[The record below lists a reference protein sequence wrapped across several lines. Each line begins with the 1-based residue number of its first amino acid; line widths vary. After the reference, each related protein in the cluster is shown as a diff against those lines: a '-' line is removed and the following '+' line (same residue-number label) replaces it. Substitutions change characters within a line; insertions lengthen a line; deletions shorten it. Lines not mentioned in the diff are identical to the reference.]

1 MKRIEWWGVLVLL
14 ATLGSAVWWLGRAEA
29 AAATAEVTDEKAGAT
44 TSDSSSFAIRG
55 VRVFDGEG
63 FIDGANLVVREGRIS
78 AVGKA
83 AAIPSGIEVVEGRG
97 RTVLPGL
104 IDAHTHDWGEA
115 QRDALR
121 FGVTTELEMMG
132 AVQSLPGYRSQRE
145 SLARTDQADV
155 YSSGAAVTVPG
166 GHGTEYG
173 FPVPELKQGED
184 VAAFVQARL
193 DEGSDFIKLMVDDLH
208 GYGTTKRM
216 PTLDRAQIEAAI
228 AATRARGKLS
238 VVHVSAMDDA
248 RHALDAGADGLA
260 HVFIDTLADDAVVA
274 SARKHGAFVVPTLS
288 VMAGFQRGGEGAA
301 LADDPRFKSRLTSAQ
316 DGTLRATFPIGS
328 VKPFPALDRAIESTR
343 RLHAA
348 GVEILAG
355 TDAGNPG
362 TAHGASLHGELALL
376 VRAGMTPVEALQAA
390 TSKPAKRF
398 GLDDRGRIAPGL
410 RADLLLVEGDPE
422 RDISATRDIVRVWKN
437 GHAIAAT
444 PAQARV
450 ATLAAGDVKVSDFE
464 GGDLATRFGSGWQ
477 AGSDRFMGGKSTA
490 TARWSGGGAGSSKG
504 AMRIEG
510 EVVAGAPYP
519 WAGVMFSPG
528 QGAMQPVD
536 LRGRTAISL
545 KIRGTPGQYAL
556 LLIAGQGMPGL
567 HPIEVG
573 EDWRTIRVPLSAIN
587 GADLGRVGAIAI
599 TQGQPGRFR
608 FDIDDVAV
616 E

>member
-1 MKRIEWWGVLVLL
+1 MKRIEWWGMLVLMF
-14 ATLGSAVWWLGRAEA
+14 TLGSTSWWLGRAEA
-29 AAATAEVTDEKAGAT
+29 AGVAQVAEKSKAGTAAPA
-44 TSDSSSFAIRG
+44 SSSFAIRG
-55 VRVFDGEG
+55 VRVFDGER
-63 FIDGANLVVREGRIS
+63 FIDGANLVVRDGRIS
-78 AVGKA
+78 AVGKD
-83 AAIPSGIEVVEGRG
+83 AAIPAGIDVVEGRG

-121 FGVTTELEMMG
+121 FGVATELEMMG

-145 SLARTDQADV
+145 SLAHTDQADV

-173 FPVPELKQGED
+173 FPVPELKQGDD

-228 AATRARGKLS
+228 AAARARGKLS

-260 HVFIDTLADDAVVA
+260 HVFIDTLADDGLVA
-274 SARKHGAFVVPTLS
+274 AAKSRGAFVIPTLS
-288 VMAGFQRGGEGAA
+288 VLAGFQGGGEGAA
-301 LADDPRFKSRLTSAQ
+301 LAEDPRFTARLSSAQ
-316 DGTLRATFPIGS
+316 GGTLRAKFPTSS

-376 VRAGMTPVEALQAA
+376 VRAGLTPVEALQAA
-390 TSKPAKRF
+390 TSKPATRF
-398 GLDDRGRIAPGL
+398 GLKDRGRVAPGM
-410 RADLLLVEGDPE
+410 RADLLLVQGDPGS
-422 RDISATRDIVRVWKN
+422 DITATRDIVQVWKN
-437 GHAIAAT
+437 GRPIAAA
-444 PAQARV
+444 PAQAK
-450 ATLAAGDVKVSDFE
+450 AAGLASGDVQVSDFE
-464 GGDLATRFGSGWQ
+464 SGDLATRFGSGWQ

-490 TARWSGGGAGSSKG
+490 TAAWTDGGAENSKG
-504 AMRIEG
+504 AMRVEG

-528 QGAMQPVD
+528 PGAMQPVD
-536 LRGRTAISL
+536 LRGRTAITL

-556 LLIAGQGMPGL
+556 LLIAGQGMPGM

-573 EDWRTIRVPLSAIN
+573 ADWRTIRVPLSAVN

-599 TQGQPGRFR
+599 TQGTPGRFR